1 MEGKIIKGV
10 GGAYYVQVAHRGIYT
25 CSAKGKF
32 RYEKIKPLVGDN
44 VVIASVEED
53 KKTANIIEVI
63 KRKNLLI
70 RPEVANV
77 DQALVVFAITDPS
90 PNLNLLD
97 RFLVMMESQ
106 FIDTIIC
113 FNKSD
118 LVTEKEVEML
128 YNIYQGAGYKVI
140 TTSTYKDLGI
150 KDVKEVLEGKTTV
163 LAGPS
168 GVGKSSLLNIFCPKA
183 DMQVGELSQKIKRGK
198 NTTRHSELFYMD
210 EYTFIMDTPGFSS
223 MYMLDFE
230 KEELRFY
237 FPEIKKYYGECKF
250 KECMHINEPG
260 CKVKEALNQGIISKS
275 RYGNYSLIFDEMKN
289 TKKY

>member
-1 MEGKIIKGV
+1 M
-10 GGAYYVQVAHRGIYT
+10 QVAHRGIYT

-128 YNIYQGAGYKVI
+128 YNIYQGAGYKVM

-168 GVGKSSLLNIFCPKA
+168 GVGKSSLLNIFCPEA
-183 DMQVGELSQKIKRGK
+183 DMQVGELSHKIKRGK
-198 NTTRHSELFYMD
+198 NTTRHSELFYVND
-210 EYTFIMDTPGFSS
+210 YTFIMDTPGFSS